1 MYTVP
6 RISFDE
12 SSFVVFEN
20 QSAVSINLTIR
31 GEMSV
36 GGSVQFDT
44 IQLISDNAALC
55 KSSKFKSLATS
66 YISFIIP
73 NNCM

>member
-1 MYTVP
+1 MSFIEVTFLTVYTVP
-6 RISFDE
+6 RISFEE

-36 GGSVQFDT
+36 GGFVQFDT
-44 IQLISDNAALC
+44 IQLASENAAIG
-55 KSSKFKSLATS
+55 K
-66 YISFIIP
+66 I
-73 NNCM
+73 

>member
-1 MYTVP
+1 MSFIEVITFFNVCTVP

-20 QSAVSINLTIR
+20 QSAVSISLTIR

-44 IQLISDNAALC
+44 NQFTSDNAAIG
-55 KSSKFKSLATS
+55 K
-66 YISFIIP
+66 I
-73 NNCM
+73 

>member
-1 MYTVP
+1 MP
-6 RISFDE
+6 RISFEE

-20 QSAVSINLTIR
+20 QSIVSIFLTVR

-44 IQLISDNAALC
+44 IQLTSNNAAIS
-55 KSSKFKSLATS
+55 KSFKFKSIATNFM
-66 YISFIIP
+66 SFIIP
-73 NNCM
+73 NNCL

>member
-6 RISFDE
+6 RMSFEE

-20 QSAVSINLTIR
+20 QSVVSISLTIR

-44 IQLISDNAALC
+44 NQLTSDNAAIS
-55 KSSKFKSLATS
+55 KYSKFNSIATS
-66 YISFIIP
+66 FMSFIVL
-73 NNCM
+73 